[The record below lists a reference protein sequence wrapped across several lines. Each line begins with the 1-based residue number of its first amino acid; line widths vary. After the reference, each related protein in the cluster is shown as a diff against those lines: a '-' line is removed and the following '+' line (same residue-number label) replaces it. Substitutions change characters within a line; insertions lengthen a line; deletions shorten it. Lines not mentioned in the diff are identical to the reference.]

1 MSKKRTAAALGAG
14 ALSLLLVGG
23 LAPHAA
29 ATEAEDS
36 AYAIAASKLV
46 TIPKTPHVVGS
57 GKESLVAADLP
68 PGEMPLLH
76 TGVLNAEAE
85 QGYAKA
91 SVAELK
97 LDLPALPIS
106 AEKIVA
112 KCDDLTGSI
121 ALATVQIGPKKITLG
136 EHIKPNTTIGV
147 EGLATVTLNKQ
158 TENEDGSLTVTAI
171 SVKVLD
177 KLQRVDISSATCTK
191 KQGGQEPSETTGP
204 SEPSETTGP
213 SEPSETTSPTKPG
226 DNGDNGDDGDD
237 DLPGDE
243 ADENGNA
250 PQPTPQPGHLDVT
263 G

>member
-1 MSKKRTAAALGAG
+1 MSKKRTAALSAG

-23 LAPHAA
+23 LAPMAS

-36 AYAIAASKLV
+36 AYAIAASKLI

-76 TGVLNAEAE
+76 MGVLNAEAE

-97 LDLPALPIS
+97 LDLPTLPIS

-112 KCDDLTGSI
+112 KCDDRTGSI
-121 ALATVQIGPKKITLG
+121 ALATVKIGPKRITLG

-147 EGLATVTLNKQ
+147 ENLATVTLNKQ

-171 SVKVLD
+171 SVKVLG
-177 KLQRVDISSATCTK
+177 KLQTVDISSATCTE
-191 KQGGQEPSETTGP
+191 KQGGTEPTETTGP
-204 SEPSETTGP
+204 SEPTETTGP
-213 SEPSETTSPTKPG
+213 SEPTETTTSTQPGDGG
-226 DNGDNGDDGDD
+226 DNGGDDD

-250 PQPTPQPGHLDVT
+250 PRPTPQPGHLDVT